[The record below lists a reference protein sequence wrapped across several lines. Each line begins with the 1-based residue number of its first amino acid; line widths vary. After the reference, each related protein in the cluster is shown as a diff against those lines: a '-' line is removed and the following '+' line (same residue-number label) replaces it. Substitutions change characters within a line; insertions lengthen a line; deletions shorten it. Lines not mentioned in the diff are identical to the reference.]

1 MKIFLTGGTGYLGG
15 SLLEGLLA
23 AGHDVTVFSRRPP
36 VRAPVARLNWVE
48 GDLLKG
54 PPSPEILR
62 RHRAV
67 IHSAAMV
74 TTWAADPSL
83 FDRINVDAWDALL
96 EQCSR
101 AGVVRILHTS
111 SFISLGPSPGPEPI
125 SEADRMPRDR
135 FLTDYER
142 TKYLADQVTDR
153 WLQRGVPI
161 VTVYPTV
168 LFGPGSTTSGNLV
181 GRMIW
186 MIARR
191 RFPGL
196 FGSGEQVWNFG
207 YVPDVVAGH
216 IQALQRGLDGRGYIL
231 GGSNLTLNAFV
242 TKVHEILGRPARIR
256 HLGFGVVDLLAR
268 AMELSARFTGRA
280 PELTPG
286 VAQVYRHHWSFD
298 SSLAERDL
306 GYRITPADDAL
317 EATVH
322 WAGKLTEWKS

>member
-23 AGHDVTVFSRRPP
+23 AGHDVTVFSRRQPANLP
-36 VRAPVARLNWVE
+36 AGKVSWHP
-48 GDLLKG
+48 GDLAKE
-54 PPSPEILR
+54 PPPREVLR

-74 TTWAADPSL
+74 TTWARDRSL

-96 EQCSR
+96 ERCSS

-111 SFISLGPSPGPEPI
+111 SFISLGPSPGPDPI
-125 SEADRMPRDR
+125 SEADRSPRER

-153 WLQRGVPI
+153 WARRGLPV
-161 VTVYPTV
+161 VTVYPTI
-168 LFGPGSTTSGNLV
+168 LFGPGAVTPGNLV

-186 MIARR
+186 MIAKG

-216 IQALQRGLDGRGYIL
+216 VQALQRGLDGRGYIL
-231 GGSNLTLNAFV
+231 GGSNLTLNDFV
-242 TKVHEILGRPARIR
+242 AKVHRMVGKPARIR

-268 AMELSARFTGRA
+268 GMELGARLTGRT
-280 PELTPG
+280 PDLTPG
-286 VAQVYRHHWSFD
+286 VAQVYRHHWSYD

-306 GYRITPADDAL
+306 GYRITPPDDAL
-317 EATVH
+317 DATVR
-322 WAGKLTEWKS
+322 WAESLKEWR